1 MARRVI
7 KRGAFL
13 GLVLVGLV
21 LLTAQKSVTSGA
33 ESGLSKLLQA
43 LQPKSAT
50 AAASDRARPDEA
62 SSGSRYFSAQYE
74 YCRLDADGRPIV
86 VHRRRRVF
94 TLPEAPPEEND
105 RTFIESGE
113 CQ

>member
-13 GLVLVGLV
+13 GLVPVGLV

-50 AAASDRARPDEA
+50 AAASTAQDLMRRLLARVTSPLSMSIA
-62 SSGSRYFSAQYE
+62 GSMLTAGLS
-74 YCRLDADGRPIV
+74 
-86 VHRRRRVF
+86 
-94 TLPEAPPEEND
+94 
-105 RTFIESGE
+105 
-113 CQ
+113 